1 MFLCLGQA
9 LNIQTL
15 NHLCF
20 ESFVQ
25 TSSWCLG
32 GPNLGSSFVQTLNHK
47 KAAAAA
53 AAAFSLTFTL

>member
-1 MFLCLGQA
+1 LGQA

-20 ESFVQ
+20 ESLVQ
-25 TSSWCLG
+25 TSSWG
-32 GPNLGSSFVQTLNHK
+32 LGSSFVQALNHN